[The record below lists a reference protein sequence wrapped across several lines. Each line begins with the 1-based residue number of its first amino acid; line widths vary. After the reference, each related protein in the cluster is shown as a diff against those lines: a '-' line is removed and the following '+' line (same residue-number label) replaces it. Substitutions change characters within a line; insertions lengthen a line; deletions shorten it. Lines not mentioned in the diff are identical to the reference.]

1 MENFKVLIVDD
12 DAVDRIAVRRAL
24 KTSSLAVQF
33 VEAWDYESALS
44 TLELHTFDC
53 IFMDYRLPDRNGL
66 ILVQNI
72 RQNGIRTPLVVLTG
86 QGDEQIAVEL
96 MKAGASDY
104 LPKSKIS
111 AEALARI
118 LHNAV
123 RIYRAEQE
131 AETAKQ
137 QREQLARQR
146 EDFVYRLTHDL
157 RTPLV
162 AADRMLML
170 FEEEAFGP
178 ISLEMHAAIAT
189 MIRSNQNLLQ
199 MVNTI
204 LEVYRHDAG
213 HKILS
218 FSACNVLNI
227 LEEVAQALKPLA
239 YEKQLQLVICAKDLQ
254 TKARSPI
261 VMGDYLELNRVF
273 TNLLGNAIKFTDQ
286 GSVSIVLSLLNND
299 SGTDVEL
306 AENKTAEMVAI
317 AIQDTGSG
325 ISEHDQHHLFE
336 RFRQGENKRSGSGL
350 GLYLSHRIIEA
361 HHGKI
366 QVKSQLGEGSCFSVF
381 LPLASNPLLP

>member
-1 MENFKVLIVDD
+1 LPVENFKVLIVDD
-12 DAVDRIAVRRAL
+12 DEIDRISVRRAL
-24 KTSSLAVQF
+24 KTANLTVDS
-33 VEAWDYESALS
+33 VEAWDCKSAIAI
-44 TLELHTFDC
+44 LEQQNFDC
-53 IFMDYRLPDRNGL
+53 IFMDYRLPDQNGL
-66 ILVQNI
+66 VLVRDI
-72 RQNGIRTPLVVLTG
+72 RQRGIRIPLVVLTG

-123 RIYRAEQE
+123 RIYRAEQD
-131 AETAKQ
+131 AEIAKQ

-162 AADRMLML
+162 AADRMLTL

-178 ISLEMHAAIAT
+178 IPAEMHTAIAT

-213 HKILS
+213 HKVLS
-218 FSACNVLNI
+218 FTLCNI
-227 LEEVAQALKPLA
+227 LNVIEEVTQALQPLA
-239 YEKQLQLVICAKDLQ
+239 KEKNLQLMVDASEVANQ
-254 TKARSPI
+254 ARSPM

-273 TNLLGNAIKFTDQ
+273 TNILGNAIKFTDQ
-286 GSVSIVLSLLNND
+286 GFVSIHLSL
-299 SGTDVEL
+299 VE
-306 AENKTAEMVAI
+306 ETANLTMNPINMIAI
-317 AIQDTGSG
+317 AIEDTGAG
-325 ISEHDQHHLFE
+325 ISEHDQPHLFE

-361 HHGKI
+361 HQGKI
-366 QVKSQLGEGSCFSVF
+366 TVRSQLGQGSCFCV
-381 LPLASNPLLP
+381 LLPVA